1 MIHEHLDATS
11 FRRMRKAAHRQA
23 DKGGFEVCGAIVRED
38 DGALHLWPLENLAT
52 DPAKWLIEKEWLR
65 KIRRKLKVTNKRL
78 VGTYHSHVGGY
89 AYPSDKDL
97 DYYPS
102 AFLMMIYD
110 TQDRRVG
117 MWKPLIRNDT
127 AKLRPVAVTC
137 DSPKWG
143 EKEAIDY
150 ASYLRLKFR
159 AREKR
164 NEPNQSLQTM
174 QFAVTPAASHPS
186 RQQTAC
192 LI

>member
-11 FRRMRKAAHRQA
+11 FRRMRLEAHRQA

-38 DGALHLWPLENLAT
+38 DGILNLWPLENLAT
-52 DPAKWLIEKEWLR
+52 EPAKWLIEKEWLR
-65 KIRRKLKVTNKRL
+65 EIRRKFKGTNKRL

-110 TQDRRVG
+110 THEQRVG
-117 MWKPLIRNDT
+117 MWKPLIRKDT

-137 DSPKWG
+137 DSPKWV
-143 EKEAIDY
+143 EKEAVEY
-150 ASYLRLKFR
+150 ASLLRLKFK

-164 NEPNQSLQTM
+164 NSPNQG
-174 QFAVTPAASHPS
+174 V
-186 RQQTAC
+186 
-192 LI
+192 